1 MLLPSAEKW
10 WDVTVNKT
18 VKTSSIWKIRYC
30 NTRGLTGTTSQAASG
45 CRAGA
50 GGCVSEEATHKA
62 AGWPPGTDPK
72 PPRLVG
78 PSPAHHGFQPLSGPH
93 GRSTV
98 RTVSPE
104 GQCAEICTCQAT
116 ENAKCFYSA
125 TSVLVF
131 SADSQR
137 DRLPA
142 MSRTKADILT
152 SHLEVC
158 SHIPGDSVA

>member
-30 NTRGLTGTTSQAASG
+30 NTRGLTGTASQAVSG
-45 CRAGA
+45 CRAGP
-50 GGCVSEEATHKA
+50 GGCVSEEGTHKA

-78 PSPAHHGFQPLSGPH
+78 PSPAHHGSQPLSGPH

-98 RTVSPE
+98 RTVGLRDNVQRSVP
-104 GQCAEICTCQAT
+104 
-116 ENAKCFYSA
+116 AKQQKMQSA
-125 TSVLVF
+125 F
-131 SADSQR
+131 
-137 DRLPA
+137 
-142 MSRTKADILT
+142 
-152 SHLEVC
+152 
-158 SHIPGDSVA
+158 IPPPPF